1 MEKRHQKVVEIR
13 HAKPWLVRKT
23 NRWNT
28 LASWF
33 AHHFI
38 AVVLLPVHPP
48 PSPTNQCSNGED
60 YLSPQDTLGAS
71 PILKKAWMNV
81 EPKELPQDQ
90 GFKATKSLKMLLQRT
105 VNWLIF
111 HSSPIEAVWNPAMK

>member
-1 MEKRHQKVVEIR
+1 
-13 HAKPWLVRKT
+13 LVRKT

-48 PSPTNQCSNGED
+48 PSPTNQFSNGEE
-60 YLSPQDTLGAS
+60 YLSPQDNLGAS
-71 PILKKAWMNV
+71 PIL
-81 EPKELPQDQ
+81 
-90 GFKATKSLKMLLQRT
+90 TSLDECLAKRIAPRSG
-105 VNWLIF
+105 V
-111 HSSPIEAVWNPAMK
+111 